1 MLFRSGNFCFGANRN
16 PNDKD
21 TMIFQQTFTFVDG
34 EMQSDIDA
42 DIIPCTLSS
51 TDSYNDFKPTVAAG
65 SRKQTIIDNMNTY
78 SAPYSEI
85 SFDSEGKLI
94 YTLP

>member
-1 MLFRSGNFCFGANRN
+1 
-16 PNDKD
+16 
-21 TMIFQQTFTFVDG
+21 MIFQQTFTFVDG

-51 TDSYNDFKPTVAAG
+51 TDSYNDFKPTVADG